1 MKILVMPGLT
11 LPPLS
16 ASQRKQILEACPHA
30 EVIEASGSEAL
41 IQAESAEVIFGLVNE
56 QMFDRCRNLRWV
68 HATASGIDMFLF
80 PEFVESDVVLT
91 SEKGLVGSHL
101 ADHAFSLLLML
112 TRQTARAFEL
122 GYDAWSKRASLRAR
136 QFELTGLTMGCF
148 GFGGTGREI
157 AKRAD
162 AFGMNV
168 VALDC
173 DPVEPSSEVAN
184 VMNSS
189 QFGEFLSVSDVV
201 SICCPLTSETR
212 AKFDS
217 HAFSKMKN
225 TAILVNVTRGEVVDE
240 NSLVDAL
247 RHGKIAGAAL
257 DVVPGEPLAKDSAL
271 WDLENV
277 VMSPHTAGA
286 SQFRSERNL
295 ERFCTNLRR
304 YMEGFQMEG
313 LIDKTRGF

>member
-112 TRQTARAFEL
+112 TRQTARALEL
-122 GYDAWSKRASLRAR
+122 GYDAWSERASLRAR

-157 AKRAD
+157 AKRSV
-162 AFGMNV
+162 AFGMKV

-173 DPVEPSSEVAN
+173 DPVDPSFEVAN
-184 VMNSS
+184 VMNPD
-189 QFGEFLSVSDVV
+189 QFGEFLSMSDVI
-201 SICCPLTSETR
+201 SICCPLTSKTR

-217 HAFSKMKN
+217 DAFSKMKN

-247 RHGKIAGAAL
+247 RHRKIAGAAL

-271 WDLENV
+271 WGLENV

-304 YMEGFQMEG
+304 YMEGSQMEG

>member
-16 ASQRKQILEACPHA
+16 ERQIAQILEVCPQA
-30 EVIEASGSEAL
+30 DLVQANGTEAMNH
-41 IQAESAEVIFGLVNE
+41 AESAEVILGLVD
-56 QMFDRCRNLRWV
+56 QAMFKRCQKLRWV

-80 PEFVESDVVLT
+80 PEFVNSPVLLT

-112 TRQTARAFEL
+112 TRQTARAYAL
-122 GYDAWSKRASLRAR
+122 GSDAWNNRAQLRAL

-157 AKRAD
+157 ARRAV

-168 VALDC
+168 IALDC
-173 DPVEPSSEVAN
+173 DPVSPSAEVAN
-184 VMNSS
+184 IMDSS
-189 QFGEFLSVSDVV
+189 QFEEFLSKSDVV

-212 AKFDS
+212 TKFDTS
-217 HAFSKMKN
+217 AFSKMKR
-225 TAILVNVTRGEVVDE
+225 TSILVNVTRGEVVDE
-240 NSLVDAL
+240 ESLLHAL
-247 RHGKIAGAAL
+247 RHGTIAGAAL
-257 DVVPGEPLAKDSAL
+257 DVAQGEPLSADNPL
-271 WDLENV
+271 WDLENL

-286 SQFRSERNL
+286 SQFRSERNVQ
-295 ERFCTNLRR
+295 RFCRNLRR
-304 YMEGFQMEG
+304 YIEGAELEG
-313 LIDKTRGF
+313 LIDKVRGY

>member
-16 ASQRKQILEACPHA
+16 ENQREQILEACPQA
-30 EVIEASGSEAL
+30 EVIEANGAEAL
-41 IQAESAEVIFGLVNE
+41 VHAENAEVILGLVNE
-56 QMFDRCRNLRWV
+56 QMFERCRNLRWV

-80 PEFVESDVVLT
+80 PEFVKSDVLLT

-112 TRQTARAFEL
+112 TRQTARAYVL
-122 GYDAWSKRASLRAR
+122 GYDAWSNRAKLRAR

-157 AKRAD
+157 AKRAVG
-162 AFGMNV
+162 FGMNV

-173 DPVEPSSEVAN
+173 DPVEPSSEVAT

-189 QFGEFLSVSDVV
+189 QFGEFLRLSDIVSV
-201 SICCPLTSETR
+201 CCPLTSQTR
-212 AKFDS
+212 SMFDS
-217 HAFSKMKN
+217 RAFSMMKS
-225 TAILVNVTRGEVVDE
+225 TSILVNVTRGEVVDE
-240 NSLVDAL
+240 ESLVDAL
-247 RHGKIAGAAL
+247 RQGVIAGAAL
-257 DVVPGEPLAKDSAL
+257 DVVPGEPLDRDSAL
-271 WDLENV
+271 WGMENV

-286 SQFRSERNL
+286 SQFRSQRNVD
-295 ERFCTNLRR
+295 RFCTNLRHFV
-304 YMEGFQMEG
+304 EGSQMEG
-313 LIDKTRGF
+313 LIDKRRGF